1 MNSLT
6 HLTRLRCACGA
17 IAAAGLLLAAGCG
30 GSSSSTSSSQ
40 PTSTAP
46 APASSP
52 QPTPAPCPNPE
63 GQACLGR
70 ISAGTYTTTV
80 FTPTLTHTVPQGWT
94 NFEDTPGNFLLVPS
108 RGDLPGVN
116 AGTSDYIG
124 VYTSVAAEKTAC
136 AENIPA
142 PGVADTPAG
151 IARWIGTNP
160 GLRATAPTA
169 VTIGRLHGVVLDITQ
184 TKGAGVKC
192 AAFPGPRYVAVM
204 MGRDP
209 SGLDHGVIPGLR
221 LRLYLLAYGGGA
233 LAIEVDDVRGGG
245 TRLAEYSA
253 LVRQMRFA
261 TN

>member
-1 MNSLT
+1 MTRPT
-6 HLTRLRCACGA
+6 HINRLRCAAGA
-17 IAAAGLLLAAGCG
+17 LAAVGMLAAVGCG
-30 GSSSSTSSSQ
+30 GSSSSPAASSQ
-40 PTSTAP
+40 PTAT

-52 QPTPAPCPNPE
+52 QPTPPPCPNPE
-63 GQACLGR
+63 GQACLGP

-80 FTPTLTHTVPQGWT
+80 FTPKLTYTVPQGWT

-136 AENIPA
+136 VENVPE
-142 PGVADTPAG
+142 PGVADTPVA
-151 IARWIGTNP
+151 IARWIRANP
-160 GLRATAPTA
+160 GLHATPPAP
-169 VTIGRLHGVVLDITQ
+169 VTIGHLHGVVLDITQ

-209 SGLDHGVIPGLR
+209 SGLDHGLIPGLR
-221 LRLYLLAYGGGA
+221 MRLYLLAYGGGA

-245 TRLAEYSA
+245 THLAEYSA
-253 LVRQMRFA
+253 VVRRMQFDA
-261 TN
+261 G